1 MKEATVTFRIILLA
15 LATLLTAPAFAGQ
28 PGTDLQ
34 SAGAFPAAL
43 PAAADKVYPPLPS
56 LAMLP
61 PPGAVDDD
69 LPLKPATHKKKP
81 HGAVQTQER
90 RSPPGPVVRIVVSD
104 ASHAYLDS
112 VQRQIDQ
119 ALASKSGG
127 DADARHS
134 LSLTSGRM
142 RSCP

>member
-1 MKEATVTFRIILLA
+1 MMEGTVTVRIILLA
-15 LATLLTAPAFAGQ
+15 LAALLSAPAFAGQ
-28 PGTDLQ
+28 PGADLQ
-34 SAGAFPAAL
+34 SAGAFPAAF

-61 PPGAVDDD
+61 PPPATDDD
-69 LPLKPATHKKKP
+69 LPLKPATRRKKP

-127 DADARHS
+127 DPTLATLYH
-134 LSLTSGRM
+134 
-142 RSCP
+142 